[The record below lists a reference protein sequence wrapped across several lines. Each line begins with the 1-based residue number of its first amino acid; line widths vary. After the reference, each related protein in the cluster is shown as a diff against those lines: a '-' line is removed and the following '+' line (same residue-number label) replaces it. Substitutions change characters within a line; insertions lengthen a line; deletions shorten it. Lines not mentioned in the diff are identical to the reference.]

1 MNMSVK
7 MFLSTIVMAGVMSAR
22 GAGSPAIIPKPVDM
36 KMSEGEFVLTAQT
49 RITYGD
55 AASESTAKYLAE
67 ALAPATGFKL
77 EVGELKPASNK
88 GTVLLTTQGADT
100 SLGKEG
106 YELSVT
112 PVGVVLKAPTS
123 IGLFWGCQSLRQ
135 LFPPAILGTSTVTG
149 ISWAAPAVQI
159 RDMPR
164 YQWRGALLDS
174 GRHFLPVPFV
184 KKFIDLMALHKLNML
199 NFHLTEDQG
208 WRIEIKKYPRLTEVG
223 SIRDESPMRGNRKV
237 GDGKPYGP
245 YFYTQDQIREIVAY
259 ATERHVTV
267 MPEIEMPGHSR
278 AALAAY
284 PELSCKERPLKVKT
298 NWGGEGE
305 VYCAGN
311 DQVFQFNRDV
321 LTEVMALFPSTF
333 ISIGGD
339 ECPKSRWN
347 ACAKCKARVAH
358 EGLKSGEEL
367 QGWFIKQMDTFL
379 AAHGRR
385 LIGWG
390 EIMEGGLAP
399 GAAVMSW
406 RGVGAGV
413 AAVKAGH
420 DAVMSPT
427 SHCYFDYHQ
436 SRLQGEPEA
445 IGGYLPLCIA
455 YGFEPTPAALSEE
468 LQSHVMG
475 IQGCLWSEF
484 LFEPKDVEYAAFPRL
499 CALSEVGWTPKDKKN
514 FNEFWDRIN
523 FHVERLKVLEVNFR
537 SLTPD
542 QKKSL

>member
-1 MNMSVK
+1 MMNMSVK
-7 MFLSTIVMAGVMSAR
+7 MFLSTIMMVGVMSAR
-22 GAGSPAIIPKPVDM
+22 GAGNPAIIPMPVEL
-36 KMSEGEFVLTAQT
+36 KMAEGEFVLTAQT
-49 RITYGD
+49 RITCGD

-77 EVGELKPASNK
+77 GVGEPKPESK
-88 GTVLLTTQGADT
+88 GTVLLTTQGADA

-112 PVGVVLKAPTS
+112 PDGVVLKAPTPA
-123 IGLFWGCQSLRQ
+123 GLFWGCQSLRQ
-135 LFPPAILGTSTVTG
+135 LFPPAILGKSVVAG
-149 ISWAAPAVQI
+149 INWAAPAVQI

-164 YQWRGALLDS
+164 YQWRGALLDV
-174 GRHFLPVPFV
+174 GRHFLPLPFV

-199 NFHLTEDQG
+199 NLHLTEDQG

-284 PELSCKERPLKVKT
+284 PELSCKGRPLKVKT
-298 NWGGEGE
+298 KWGGEGE

-321 LTEVMALFPSTF
+321 LAEVMALFPSTF

-339 ECPKSRWN
+339 ECSKSRWN
-347 ACAKCKARVAH
+347 ACAKCKARMAH

-390 EIMEGGLAP
+390 EIMQGGLAP

-413 AAVKAGH
+413 AAAKAGH
-420 DAVMSPT
+420 DAVISPT
-427 SHCYFDYHQ
+427 SHCYFDYYQ

-445 IGGYLPLCIA
+445 IGGYLPLCTA
-455 YGFEPTPAALSEE
+455 YGFDPTPAALSEE
-468 LQSHVMG
+468 QKSHVMG
-475 IQGCLWSEF
+475 TQGCLWSEF

-499 CALSEVGWTPKDKKN
+499 CALSEVAWTPKDKKN
-514 FNEFWDRIN
+514 FNEFRNRIN

-537 SLTPD
+537 PLTPD
-542 QKKSL
+542 QN